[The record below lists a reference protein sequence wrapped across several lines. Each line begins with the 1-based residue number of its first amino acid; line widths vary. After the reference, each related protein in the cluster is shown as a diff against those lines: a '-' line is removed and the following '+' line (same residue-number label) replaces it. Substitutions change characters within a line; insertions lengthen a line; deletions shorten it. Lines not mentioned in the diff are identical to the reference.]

1 MKLLDNENYISVE
14 IFKMLQDR
22 IQNGTD
28 SADEEV
34 QLVADLLRYNTLLS
48 VARAGTGHLGASLS
62 IMELLAEIYFRKAA
76 ISLQNIE
83 DKNRD
88 IFILSKG
95 HAAPGLYATLAAK
108 GFIGNKDLER
118 LRRLNGLQGHCDI
131 STLGIEANTG
141 SLAMGLSRAVGYAI
155 AKKRFGYNGQ
165 VYVIVGDGE
174 LQEGQIWEALL
185 SALSYQLSNL
195 NVIVDMNKVQT
206 DQFVSDI
213 VRYEDIPK
221 TLSSMGFNVYDGSA
235 KTIEG
240 IRTGFEYLDHN
251 LTKPK
256 AFIAHTIKGSG
267 VEYMEHD
274 NVLINREAD
283 RYIWHNKTPN
293 SAELKKALDAI
304 IERRSKQ
311 LEDLGVEFTLETE
324 ILNVSMEAIE
334 VNIEGEKL
342 TLGFS
347 EELIALGKNSPLV
360 VFDADLE
367 TDCGLSGFRDCYPE
381 RFFEMGIMEQHMV
394 STAAAFS
401 RLGYIPVINSYSA
414 FLTSRSNEQ
423 IYNLATE
430 NGRAIIVGHMAG
442 VIPATPGKSHQ
453 AYRDIS
459 CMKNINGMQFYQP
472 ITACDCK
479 NILNRFIND
488 EVGKLIYLRLSM
500 AASAIKLPTPPS
512 DLEIGQPQIIKKG
525 KDAILISCGPVLLGE
540 CFAASMELE
549 KNNVHVEIW
558 NHPWLSEFSE
568 KYLAEAVERK
578 IPIIIVEDHYKYG
591 GMGESFYASAGKL
604 GLSIEKTAHLAIQG
618 FTTTGFRDE
627 ALRDFGLDR
636 SSIQK
641 AVEKLL

>member
-1 MKLLDNENYISVE
+1 MKLLDNENYISYE
-14 IFKMLQDR
+14 IFNMLQDR
-22 IQNGTD
+22 IKIRID
-28 SADEEV
+28 SADEDV
-34 QLVADLLRYNTLLS
+34 QLIADLLRYNTLLS
-48 VARAGTGHLGASLS
+48 VARAGTGHLGGSLS
-62 IMELLAEIYFRKAA
+62 IMELLAEIYFRKST
-76 ISLQNIE
+76 INPQNI
-83 DKNRD
+83 DDNNRD

-108 GFIGNKDLER
+108 GFIENKDLNR

-131 STLGIEANTG
+131 STPGIEANTG

-155 AKKRFGYNGQ
+155 AKNRFGYNGQ

-185 SALSYQLSNL
+185 SASSFKLSNL
-195 NVIVDMNKVQT
+195 NLIVDMNQVQT

-221 TLSSMGFNVYDGSA
+221 TLSSMGFNVYNGSA
-235 KTIEG
+235 NTIED
-240 IRTGFEYLDHN
+240 IRKAFEYFDHN
-251 LTKPK
+251 SMKPK
-256 AFIAHTIKGSG
+256 AFIAHTVKGSG
-267 VEYMEHD
+267 VKYMGHD
-274 NVLINREAD
+274 NVLINREED

-293 SAELKKALDAI
+293 SAELKKALDEI

-311 LEDLGVEFTLETE
+311 LEDLAVEFTLESE
-324 ILNVSMEAIE
+324 IPNVSMEAIE
-334 VNIEGEKL
+334 VDIEGEKL

-347 EELIALGKNSPLV
+347 EGLVALGKVAPVV

-367 TDCGLSGFRDCYPE
+367 MDCGLSAFRDCCPD

-459 CMKNINGMQFYQP
+459 CMKNINGMRFYQP

-488 EVGKLIYLRLSM
+488 EVGKQIYLRLSM
-500 AASAIKLPTPPS
+500 ASSAIKLPTPSP
-512 DLEIGQPQIIKKG
+512 DLKIGEPQIIKKG
-525 KDAILISCGPVLLGE
+525 SDAILISCGPVLLGE
-540 CFAASMELE
+540 CFVASMELE
-549 KNNVHVEIW
+549 KKNLHVEIW
-558 NHPWLSEFSE
+558 NQPWLSEFSE
-568 KYLAEAVERK
+568 SSLVEAVERRV
-578 IPIIIVEDHYKYG
+578 PIIIVEDHYKHG
-591 GMGESFYASAGKL
+591 GMGESFYASVGKL
-604 GLSIEKTAHLAIQG
+604 GLLIEKTAHLAIQG

-636 SSIQK
+636 NSIQK